1 MRSFVALCRRRSNC
15 FARAIGCG
23 FVSVDG
29 RAASLAQ
36 SIVGLLPRMAGVWLR
51 DPRRSRVDLRFAQ
64 QILGSDV
71 CVRNPRIIAP

>member
-1 MRSFVALCRRRSNC
+1 MCATARSIVLRCRGWASCFAVRPFVALCRRRSNC

-51 DPRRSRVDLRFAQ
+51 DPR
-64 QILGSDV
+64 
-71 CVRNPRIIAP
+71 